1 MPPSASADRLW
12 VLASNN
18 AGKLAEFQALL
29 SDSSLELRGQSDFQ
43 VTAAEETGMT
53 FVENALLKAR
63 HAAAVTG
70 LPAIADDS
78 GLCVDALAGAPGLHS
93 ARFAGVGAT
102 DAQNVTKLLQALA
115 QVPETQRSAHFY
127 CVIVALRSALDPAP
141 LIAIGRWDGSISH
154 AEKGQNGFGYD
165 PVFWVSGANRTAAE
179 LAPDEKNRLS
189 HRGKALR
196 SFRAQWQFTLDKT

>member
-29 SDSSLELRGQSDFQ
+29 SDASLELRGQSDFQ
-43 VTAAEETGMT
+43 VTAATETGMT

-102 DAQNVTKLLQALA
+102 DAQNVTKLLTALA

-127 CVIVALRSALDPAP
+127 CVIVAVQSALDPAP

-189 HRGKALR
+189 HRGKALQ